1 MITVTE
7 ISKSYGDRD
16 LFSNLSVNIISG
28 QRIGLVGS
36 NGTGKSTLL
45 DIICGEKSP
54 DSGTVVRQRNL
65 SVGYLTQNAIIPS
78 SQTLIDQT
86 LQESESITS
95 LRNQISSKY
104 QILSEENEK
113 TTQLALLKEIGNLET
128 ELELSGEIFDEHQ
141 AKEILSGL
149 GFNSTDFSRPL
160 NEFSGGWL
168 MRAALGKMLL
178 RNPDVLL
185 LDEPTNHLDLY
196 SNLWF
201 EKYLLSFKGSVVIT
215 SHDRTFLNKV
225 STMVLAIESD
235 EIISFKGDYDSYL
248 EFRDR
253 SLEIKQAAAIRQ
265 DREIQRQMKFVQ
277 RFRSK
282 ARRATQVQSRL
293 KQLQKIERIAL
304 PRATT
309 RVHYSFP
316 EPKRSGVKAIA
327 LNSLY
332 KSYGKHK
339 VYENLNLEISRGQ
352 KVALVGPNGAGKST
366 LLKIM
371 AGVLDFDSGERKLG
385 ANVKTSY
392 YSQHLLDQL
401 NQNNSLLDEIRTVA
415 PTEPEQNL
423 RRILGGFLFSGN
435 DVEKSISVI
444 SGGEKARIA
453 IAKLLLQQSNLIF
466 MDEPTNHLDIT
477 SREILAD
484 ALSDY
489 HGTICFITHDR
500 TLINQVADKIIDVTD
515 GKPKIWDG
523 NFEDYTFET
532 NTISPFTHAEDN
544 KSKDKPKSESTTK
557 KTKLNLS
564 KLNSDLKNVSSSI
577 KSIDEK
583 ISEVSLKISDLE
595 KFFSNP
601 LKFDD
606 KINLSDSSKE
616 YELLKTKEQDLTKM
630 WEKLTVQEEE
640 ILKNIHE
647 LGNKKL

>member
-1 MITVTE
+1 M
-7 ISKSYGDRD
+7 
-16 LFSNLSVNIISG
+16 
-28 QRIGLVGS
+28 
-36 NGTGKSTLL
+36 
-45 DIICGEKSP
+45 
-54 DSGTVVRQRNL
+54 
-65 SVGYLTQNAIIPS
+65 
-78 SQTLIDQT
+78 IDQT

-248 EFRDR
+248 EFRER

-304 PRATT
+304 PRTTT

-316 EPKRSGVKAIA
+316 EPKRSGVKAIS

-332 KSYGKHK
+332 KSYGKHQ

-401 NQNNSLLDEIRTVA
+401 NQNNWSA
-415 PTEPEQNL
+415 FP
-423 RRILGGFLFSGN
+423 LG
-435 DVEKSISVI
+435 
-444 SGGEKARIA
+444 R
-453 IAKLLLQQSNLIF
+453 
-466 MDEPTNHLDIT
+466 
-477 SREILAD
+477 
-484 ALSDY
+484 
-489 HGTICFITHDR
+489 
-500 TLINQVADKIIDVTD
+500 
-515 GKPKIWDG
+515 
-523 NFEDYTFET
+523 
-532 NTISPFTHAEDN
+532 
-544 KSKDKPKSESTTK
+544 
-557 KTKLNLS
+557 
-564 KLNSDLKNVSSSI
+564 
-577 KSIDEK
+577 
-583 ISEVSLKISDLE
+583 
-595 KFFSNP
+595 
-601 LKFDD
+601 
-606 KINLSDSSKE
+606 
-616 YELLKTKEQDLTKM
+616 
-630 WEKLTVQEEE
+630 
-640 ILKNIHE
+640 
-647 LGNKKL
+647 